1 MIEASGLITSQ
12 ILGPTGRQEV
22 IVMASTM
29 GHRELCSTSRR
40 SGLECSSS
48 RGLDLATFS
57 KHADAVLTS
66 GIRSSDFSLQD
77 SVLRS
82 MGRLP
87 QASSLALGLAR
98 RQRGHP

>member
-1 MIEASGLITSQ
+1 MVEASGLITSQ

-40 SGLECSSS
+40 PGLECSSS

-66 GIRSSDFSLQD
+66 GIKLSEFSPKV
-77 SVLRS
+77 SPKVY
-82 MGRLP
+82 GKT
-87 QASSLALGLAR
+87 ASGLSTCLGS
-98 RQRGHP
+98 G